1 MFKYDLPA
9 AVPTLH
15 NLKKTID
22 HFLSDSITLNSIDKI
37 GAQSEFAIEVAAIL
51 NGFTNNAQVYNLD
64 FQYKKLVQIIGDI
77 HNLNLAVNNEIP
89 EWLENELEMVLHK
102 NRNILLVL
110 EIELN

>member
-1 MFKYDLPA
+1 MFKYDFPT

-22 HFLSDSITLNSIDKI
+22 HFLSDTITLNLIDKI
-37 GAQSEFAIEVAAIL
+37 GAESEFENEVAEIL
-51 NGFTNNAQVYNLD
+51 KVHRDNSQVHDLD
-64 FQYKKLVQIIGDI
+64 FQYRKLIQITNDI

-89 EWLENELEMVLHK
+89 EWLEYELGIVFHK
-102 NRNILLVL
+102 IRNILLVL

>member
-1 MFKYDLPA
+1 MFKHDLPT

-37 GAQSEFAIEVAAIL
+37 GAASEFEAEVKEIL
-51 NGFTNNAQVYNLD
+51 KGYRNNSQVYNLD
-64 FQYKKLVQIIGDI
+64 FQYKKLIQIITDI
-77 HNLNLAVNNEIP
+77 HNLNLAVNNQIP
-89 EWLENELEMVLHK
+89 EWLESELGVVFHK
-102 NRNILLVL
+102 IRNTLLVL